1 MWSNFLDGVTTRAA
15 AFCSLQLPQ
24 QLTTDAIQHTVA
36 AVESAADERVYEL
49 TVSDDLTSR

>member
-36 AVESAADERVYEL
+36 VVESAADERVYEL